1 MLNIRQSLRSIFRDK
16 FNKTLLS
23 KDSLKKDLY
32 AGLIVGLIVIP
43 QSLAYAQLA
52 GLPPV
57 YGLYAS
63 ILPVIIAVLFGSS
76 SLLST
81 GPVAVL
87 SILTS
92 TTLAPLATPGTDAY
106 VTYAIILALA
116 SGVFQV
122 GLGLLRAGWLVNF
135 LSHPV
140 TFGFINGAG
149 IIIIFS
155 QLKTLFGLSIP
166 NEAHYYLTVWN
177 TILAI
182 PYYANWTTVAI
193 GAGSILSILIIKKIN
208 PKIPGMLIVLV
219 LGTILCWWFGFDVK
233 TIGIIENPIPK
244 LTIPE
249 FHLAYLYDLFLGI
262 ILITIIG
269 FAETIAIAQSV
280 ATKTKEK
287 INPDQELVGQGLANI
302 SSAFSGSYPV
312 AGSFSRTALNYSN
325 GAKTWMSSVFCAL
338 IIIIAITLFYNVLQY
353 TPQVILA
360 IIIIT
365 GVSSIINI
373 KKIVNIFKIN
383 KYDGLAALITLL
395 GTLVF
400 APDMEKGI
408 FIGFIFSIGY
418 FIYKN
423 THPNIVF
430 LSRYKDNALRDTT
443 VYNLKQCQNILVI
456 RLDGPLFFANANF
469 FENRVIAYLSAHPN
483 INHVILVGGAISN
496 IDATG
501 AEILNGLLENL
512 ISSGKSVYISNIK
525 YEAEKIFKTVGL
537 WQKIHANN
545 FFNNTQIAVKEVIKI
560 ANQNQNHLDEK
571 ECPLENFIPKKHKT
585 KDKDSLTAIAEKYLI
600 KPIIGNNK
608 YF

>member
-1 MLNIRQSLRSIFRDK
+1 MLNIRQSLKSIFRDK
-16 FNKTLLS
+16 FNKKLLN
-23 KDSLKKDLY
+23 KDNLKKDLY

-122 GLGLLRAGWLVNF
+122 GLGLLKAGWLVNF

-219 LGTILCWWFGFDVK
+219 VGTTLCWWFGFDVK

-269 FAETIAIAQSV
+269 FAETIAIAQSI

-443 VYNLKQCQNILVI
+443 VYNLKQ
-456 RLDGPLFFANANF
+456 
-469 FENRVIAYLSAHPN
+469 
-483 INHVILVGGAISN
+483 
-496 IDATG
+496 
-501 AEILNGLLENL
+501 
-512 ISSGKSVYISNIK
+512 
-525 YEAEKIFKTVGL
+525 
-537 WQKIHANN
+537 
-545 FFNNTQIAVKEVIKI
+545 
-560 ANQNQNHLDEK
+560 
-571 ECPLENFIPKKHKT
+571 KH
-585 KDKDSLTAIAEKYLI
+585 
-600 KPIIGNNK
+600 IGNQTRWSFIFCK
-608 YF
+608 CKLF